1 VLHVEGLSVYYGNI
15 QALKEISIRV
25 EPEEIVALIGANGA
39 GKTTTL
45 KSISGLIKISRG
57 RIDFLGQE
65 ITALAPEAIVK
76 RGLAHCPE
84 GRRVFPQLTVKENLE
99 MGAYC
104 RKDREGIMQDM
115 EEVMAFFPILKERQK
130 QPAGTLSGGEQQM
143 LAMARALMAQPRLLM
158 LDEPS
163 LGLAPLVVDEIF
175 EMVRRINGRGT
186 PILLVE
192 QNARMALSLAHK
204 GYVLETGSIAL
215 YGKVAELI
223 DNEHV
228 VKAYLGG

>member
-1 VLHVEGLSVYYGNI
+1 MLHVEGLSVFYGNI
-15 QALKEISIRV
+15 QALKEISIGI
-25 EPEEIVALIGANGA
+25 EPKEVVALIGGNGA

-45 KSISGLIKISRG
+45 KSISGLVRISAG
-57 RIDFLGQE
+57 RIDFLGEE
-65 ITALAPEAIVK
+65 ITALAPEVIVK
-76 RGLAHCPE
+76 RGVAHCPE

-104 RKDREGIMQDM
+104 RKDREGIMKDM
-115 EEVMAFFPILKERQK
+115 EEVMAFFPILKERPK

-143 LAMARALMAQPRLLM
+143 LAIARALMGQPRLLM

-175 EMVRRINGRGT
+175 DIIRRINGRGT

-215 YGKVAELI
+215 HGKATELI